1 MKTGGKAVAAARLLL
16 IVDDEPDM
24 CWALEHILKKNG
36 FDTKKALSGI
46 KALDLMKQHR
56 FFLAFVDV
64 KLPDV
69 DGLDLARQM
78 RELEPSMAVVLVS
91 GYFYRDDV
99 AIQQALSQGLINSFI
114 SKPFQQEEILKAVA
128 M

>member
-1 MKTGGKAVAAARLLL
+1 VRTGGKAVAAARLLL

-24 CWALEHILKKNG
+24 CWVLEHILNKNG
-36 FDTKKALSGI
+36 FNTKKALSGI

>member
-1 MKTGGKAVAAARLLL
+1 VKTGGKAVAAARLLL

-24 CWALEHILKKNG
+24 CWVLEHILNKNG
-36 FDTKKALSGI
+36 FNTKKALSGI

-91 GYFYRDDV
+91 GYFYRDDI

>member
-1 MKTGGKAVAAARLLL
+1 MRTGGKAVAAARLLL

-24 CWALEHILKKNG
+24 CWVLEHILNKNG
-36 FDTKKALSGI
+36 FTTKKALSGI

>member
-1 MKTGGKAVAAARLLL
+1 MRTGGKAVAAARLLL

-24 CWALEHILKKNG
+24 CWALEHILNKNG
-36 FDTKKALSGI
+36 FNTKKALSGI
-46 KALDLMKQHR
+46 KALDLMKHHR

-78 RELEPSMAVVLVS
+78 RVLAPSMAVVLVS
-91 GYFYRDDV
+91 GYFYRDDI

-114 SKPFQQEEILKAVA
+114 SKPFQQEEIIKAVE

>member
-24 CWALEHILKKNG
+24 CWALEHILNKNG

-91 GYFYRDDV
+91 GYFYLDDI

>member
-24 CWALEHILKKNG
+24 CWALEHILNKNG